1 MGVDGISSGV
11 VSAAMQMKNLQVSS
25 EIETSVMKKVMDQAQ
40 ENNKQLLE
48 TLPKQDGL
56 GSVLDVRV

>member
-40 ENNKQLLE
+40 ETINSCWRHYQNKM
-48 TLPKQDGL
+48 
-56 GSVLDVRV
+56 V